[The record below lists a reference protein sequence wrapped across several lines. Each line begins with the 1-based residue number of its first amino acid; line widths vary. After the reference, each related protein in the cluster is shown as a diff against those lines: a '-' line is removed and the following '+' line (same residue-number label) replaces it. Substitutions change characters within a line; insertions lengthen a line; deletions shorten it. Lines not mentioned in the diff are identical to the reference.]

1 MKQVLFQNLSLSDS
15 DDFTDLIPLMST
27 DDEKKINSLRIPK
40 VIPVLPLRNTVLF
53 PGVVIPITVSRDRS
67 IKMIHAAY
75 KQKKIIGVVSQIK
88 HDIEEPKETDLNK
101 IGTIAKILRLF
112 KMPDGNL
119 TVIIQGQKRFSI
131 QKIVSFDPYFEATIT
146 RFVEVKPPKNNQSFK
161 ALVATLRDVALRII
175 KESPNIPSD
184 ASFAIN
190 NIESDSFLVNFVSS
204 NMNLNVSEKQKM
216 LNEPRLHERTKMVLK
231 HLNKELKM
239 LQMKNEIQSKVKSE
253 LDDQQREYILN
264 QQLKTIQEELGVN
277 VFQEEI
283 ENMRSLGE
291 NKKWN
296 SKIKT
301 QFEKEL
307 TKLQRMNPQ
316 VAEYGV
322 QRNYVETLLDLPWNE
337 FTKDVFNLKKVKSVL
352 NRDHFGLEKIK
363 QRIIE
368 HLAVL
373 KLKGD
378 MRAPIICLVGPPGVG
393 KTSLGKSIAESINR
407 KYVRV
412 SLGGMRD
419 QSEIRG
425 HRKTYIGAMPGRII
439 QSIKKAGSSNPVF
452 ILDEID
458 KLSRDS
464 YGDPSS
470 AMLEMLDPEQNKEFY
485 DNYLEIGYDLSKV
498 LFIAT
503 ANELSTIQP
512 ALRDRMEII
521 NISGYNLKEKM
532 HIAKRH
538 LLPKSILEHG
548 ISDQFQIDDSCI
560 EEIIDSYTRESGV
573 RGLSKMIA
581 KIVRSQAVRLAMGS
595 KMISTVYK
603 ADLHSILGLKK
614 FSKEIYKKN
623 NHKGV
628 AIGLAWT
635 PVGGDILFIETSFSA
650 GKGKLTVT
658 GNLGK
663 VMKESAMLALE
674 YLKYKSSIHKIE
686 DDFFERKDFH
696 IHVPEGAI
704 PKDGPSAG
712 ITILTALASL
722 ILNKGIKKSFALTG
736 EITLRGRVLPVGGI
750 KEKILAAHRAG
761 IKNIVLSIENKKDVD
776 DIKKSY
782 ISGLKFFYVEEMEQV
797 LEIMLLKK

>member
-1 MKQVLFQNLSLSDS
+1 MKGSIFKDLSLSDS

-27 DDEKKINSLRIPK
+27 DDEKKLNALKVPKIIP
-40 VIPVLPLRNTVLF
+40 ILPLRNTVLF
-53 PGVVIPITVSRDRS
+53 PGVVIPITVSRDKS
-67 IKMIHAAY
+67 IKMIREAY
-75 KQKKIIGVVSQIK
+75 KKKKIIGVLSQIK
-88 HDIEEPKETDLNK
+88 SDIEEPSIVDLNK

-119 TVIIQGQKRFSI
+119 TVIIQGQKRFSV
-131 QKIVSFDPYFEATIT
+131 QKMVSIDPYFEASVLKFNEI
-146 RFVEVKPPKNNQSFK
+146 KPSKLNQGFK
-161 ALVATLRDVALRII
+161 ALVGTLRDVSLRII

-204 NMNLNVSEKQKM
+204 NMNLNVAEKQIM
-216 LNEPRLHERTKMVLK
+216 LAEPKLHDRTKMVLT

-253 LDDQQREYILN
+253 LDGQQREYLLN
-264 QQLKTIQEELGVN
+264 QQLKTIQEELGGN

-283 ENMRSLGE
+283 ENMRKLGLK
-291 NKKWN
+291 KKWDN
-296 SKIKT
+296 KVKK
-301 QFEKEL
+301 QFDKEIL
-307 TKLQRMNPQ
+307 KLQRMNPQ

-322 QRNYVETLLDLPWNE
+322 QRNYVETFLELPWGE
-337 FTKDVFNLKKVKSVL
+337 YTKDTFNLRKVKNVL
-352 NRDHFGLEKIK
+352 NRDHFGLEEIK
-363 QRIIE
+363 KRIIE

-378 MRAPIICLVGPPGVG
+378 MRAPIICLHGPPGVG
-393 KTSLGKSIAESINR
+393 KTSLGRSIADSLGR

-439 QSIKKAGSSNPVF
+439 QSIKKAGTSNPVF
-452 ILDEID
+452 VLDEID
-458 KLSRDS
+458 KMSRDS
-464 YGDPSS
+464 VGDPSS
-470 AMLEMLDPEQNKEFY
+470 AMLEMLDPEQNNEFY
-485 DNYLEIGYDLSKV
+485 DNYLEVGYDLSKV

-503 ANELSTIQP
+503 ANDLSTIQP

-521 NISGYNLKEKM
+521 NISGYNLKEKLY
-532 HIAKRH
+532 IAKNH
-538 LLPKSILEHG
+538 LLPKSLLDHG
-548 ISDQFQIDDSCI
+548 ITNKLTIKDDCL

-573 RGLSKMIA
+573 RGLD
-581 KIVRSQAVRLAMGS
+581 KILARLVRSQAVSIVLGKEIKS
-595 KMISTVYK
+595 NIDKS
-603 ADLHSILGLKK
+603 DLHDLLGMKK
-614 FSKEIYKKN
+614 YSKDMYEIN
-623 NHKGV
+623 SQKGV

-635 PVGGDILFIETSFSA
+635 SVGGDILFIETSCSD
-650 GKGKLTVT
+650 GKGKLSVT

-663 VMKESAMLALE
+663 VMKESAILALE
-674 YLKYKSSIHKIE
+674 YLKFKAKIYNI
-686 DDFFERKDFH
+686 DKGFFEKTDFH

-712 ITILTALASL
+712 ITILSALASM
-722 ILNKGIKKSFALTG
+722 ILNRRIKSQLALTG
-736 EITLRGRVLPVGGI
+736 EITLRGKVLPVGGI

-761 IKNIVLSIENKKDVD
+761 IKNIVLSKQNQKDIS
-776 DIKKSY
+776 DIKKKY
-782 ISGLKFFYVEEMEQV
+782 ISGLKFHYVERMEEV
-797 LEIMLLKK
+797 LDIVLLKS